1 MILKFQLH
9 LKLEIS
15 AVKIC
20 DCLLKAF
27 HFISFSL
34 VHQRYHFQDD
44 KVNNSLCL
52 SSEVFISLYVT
63 VRDVGCFNI
72 AHKGFPFGRM
82 MWVTAVFFL
91 AWKHIH
97 SAHTCIHKYS
107 AQTHRHT

>member
-34 VHQRYHFQDD
+34 VHQRYNFQDD

-72 AHKGFPFGRM
+72 AHKGFPIRSNDVGNSC
-82 MWVTAVFFL
+82 VFFGMETHTL
-91 AWKHIH
+91 CPHMH
-97 SAHTCIHKYS
+97 SQIQCTN
-107 AQTHRHT
+107 T